1 MNPIRHPSNTRVLAA
16 PEGWDQ
22 GGLPVEPLG
31 ITDQVTNGVDC
42 VWSFWRP
49 DEKELAALNAGGYV
63 VLSIAGRTMP
73 PAAVLVGHD
82 EGTKPAPGPVTQA
95 WTHAIPMMQQS
106 VLLAAIRG
114 PDGQP
119 KYGGGAKMLLRW
131 LRRCVL
137 LSAMDGKVIDNP
149 IDENGGSFTG
159 PSLNGHDELEP
170 WPERMQQHV
179 HDYLRQV
186 DMLPHHYQLHFMHA
200 VEILGYKHP
209 DPITRHFWHQLYL
222 RLVHDLHLWPETE
235 AQLDDRLGDTRSG
248 WLKRADPA
256 TVE

>member
-1 MNPIRHPSNTRVLAA
+1 MNRLQNIIDIAMDPQGPNAMATIIKLA
-16 PEGWDQ
+16 
-22 GGLPVEPLG
+22 
-31 ITDQVTNGVDC
+31 
-42 VWSFWRP
+42 R
-49 DEKELAALNAGGYV
+49 ELQA
-63 VLSIAGRTMP
+63 SET
-73 PAAVLVGHD
+73 
-82 EGTKPAPGPVTQA
+82 EPGPVTQA
-95 WTHAIPMMQQS
+95 WTHRIPMMQQS

-137 LSAMDGKVIDNP
+137 LSAMDGRVIDNP

-170 WPERMQQHV
+170 WPERMQLHV
-179 HDYLRQV
+179 NEYLRQV

-209 DPITRHFWHQLYL
+209 DHEIRHFWHSLYV
-222 RLVHDLHLWPETE
+222 RLVHDLHLWPETAE
-235 AQLDDRLGDTRSG
+235 QLDDRLGDTRSG

-256 TVE
+256 TVA